1 MTCRSLRLSD
11 KINYMERQKPSLEE
25 IFSPRG
31 VAVVGASPR
40 MSFATRVVQSLKE
53 AGFPTIYP
61 VNYGYNEVL
70 GLPCYS
76 SLQAIPRVVDH
87 VVVGI
92 PAESVLTLLDD
103 CAAKGVKS
111 VHLFTARCGETH
123 RPSRLLGGV
132 YDE

>member
-1 MTCRSLRLSD
+1 MIS
-11 KINYMERQKPSLEE
+11 YMDRQKPSLEE
-25 IFSPRG
+25 VFSPRG
-31 VAVVGASPR
+31 VAIVGASPR
-40 MSFATRVVQSLKE
+40 EENFP
-53 AGFPTIYP
+53 AGGFVRPLIETGFSAIYP
-61 VNYGYNEVL
+61 VNPKYSEVL
-70 GLPCYS
+70 GLPCYP
-76 SLQAIPRVVDH
+76 SLLSIPGVVDH

-132 YDE
+132 YDA